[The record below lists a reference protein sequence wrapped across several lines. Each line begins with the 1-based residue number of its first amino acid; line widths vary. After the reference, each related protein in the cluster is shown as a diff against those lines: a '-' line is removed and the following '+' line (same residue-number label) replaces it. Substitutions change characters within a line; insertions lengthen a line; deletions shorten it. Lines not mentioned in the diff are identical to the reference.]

1 MALVSEEL
9 LGLAALGLLGVPLS
23 GAVLVWLLP
32 RLAAERSA
40 RASLT
45 ILTVALIVGGLA
57 AAVLEVAARS
67 PTALSVPLGPA
78 GPGTAVGSTVWTLA
92 PAVLSVLFV
101 VIALR
106 ARSLPLIGLAL
117 LQAIV
122 VAPATAGELMS
133 GGSEGVEAALR
144 LDPLALALLL
154 VSTLVGGAIVLYSLG
169 YEPAHL
175 EHTGGDPARTDG
187 FIAWLFVFLAAMHLL
202 VLANDL
208 RLLAVGWEITT
219 LCSYVLIGFDR
230 TPAATVAARRALAY
244 NLLGGAALAVGA
256 WIAGPHATLGDVLAR
271 PESAWLPVAV
281 AAFALAAAT
290 KSALAPFHPWLLGAM
305 VAAAPVSA
313 LLHASTMV
321 KAGSYL
327 LLRLSPVLSESPVGL
342 GVALIGAFSFAM
354 AALLALR
361 ERDLKRVLA
370 LSTVASLGLIAAAA
384 GLGSPVALAAGVV
397 FLVLHGVAKGLAFLV
412 VGATEQATGTRDLET
427 LVGLARVRPRLAAP
441 LILAAAAMAL
451 PPFGI
456 AAAKWALLLAGSGE
470 LPVVLLLAI
479 GAAAN
484 VALWTAVVGR
494 MLVRRP
500 VTLPEDVRL
509 APSERLSI
517 AALAGGTAA
526 GLVLA
531 GPLAAALGDPSA
543 AAAFGQTAGLGDGW
557 DLAAL
562 GGTFPVPAIVVV
574 GVAVLLDTFVI
585 VRRRVVSVQPYLGGT
600 NVDASQRAAFHGA
613 RGESRMAT
621 SGGFYWGAAL
631 GDPTGPFGLRR
642 FVAAGGWLAVIVIAV
657 AAALQAAGWSR

>member
-1 MALVSEEL
+1 MALVTEDL
-9 LGLAALGLLGVPLS
+9 PGLAALGLLGVPLG

-32 RLAAERSA
+32 RRGGQRTA

-45 ILTVALIVGGLA
+45 LLTVALMAAGLA
-57 AAVLEVAARS
+57 AAVLEVTARS
-67 PTALSVPLGPA
+67 PAAATVPLGPA
-78 GPGTAVGSTVWTLA
+78 APGDGVGSALWTLA
-92 PAVLSVLFV
+92 PAALSLLFV

-117 LQAIV
+117 LQAV
-122 VAPATAGELMS
+122 VVLPATAGELATS
-133 GGSEGVEAALR
+133 GSESAEAALI

-154 VSTLVGGAIVLYSLG
+154 VSALVGGAIVIYSLG

-175 EHTGGDPARTDG
+175 EHTGDDPGRTDG

-202 VLANDL
+202 VLANDF

-219 LCSYVLIGFDR
+219 LCSYLLIGFDR
-230 TPAATVAARRALAY
+230 TPEATAAARRALAY
-244 NLLGGAALAVGA
+244 NLLGGAALATGA
-256 WIAGPHATLGDVLAR
+256 WMAGPHATLSDLLAR
-271 PESAWLPVAV
+271 PEGAWLPAAV
-281 AAFALAAAT
+281 AALAVAAAT

-327 LLRLSPVLSESPVGL
+327 LLRLSPVLSEQPVGL
-342 GVALIGAFSFAM
+342 AVALLGAFSFAM

-500 VTLPEDVRL
+500 VTLPDDVRL
-509 APSERLSI
+509 ARSERLSI
-517 AALAGGTAA
+517 AALAAGTAG

-543 AAAFGQTAGLGDGW
+543 AAAFGRSAGLGDGW

-562 GGTFPVPAIVVV
+562 GGTFPVVAIVVV
-574 GVAVLLDTFVI
+574 GAAVLLATYVI
-585 VRRRVVSVQPYLGGT
+585 VHRRAVSAQPYLGGT
-600 NVDASQRAAFHGA
+600 NVDAGQRTAFHGA
-613 RGESRMAT
+613 RGQARMAT

-631 GDPTGPFGLRR
+631 GDPAGPFGLRR
-642 FVAAGGWLAVIVIAV
+642 FVVAGGWLAVVVIAV
-657 AAALQAAGWSR
+657 AAALQAAGWSQ